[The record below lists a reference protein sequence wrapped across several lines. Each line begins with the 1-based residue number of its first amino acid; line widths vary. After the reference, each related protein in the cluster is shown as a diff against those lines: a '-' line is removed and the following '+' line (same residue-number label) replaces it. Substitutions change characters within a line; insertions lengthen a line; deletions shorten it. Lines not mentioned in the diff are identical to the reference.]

1 MSCKKI
7 DNQNRTDGSVK
18 KTEAVKDW
26 LLFFGELVKASVDG
40 VVEFWRPAKK
50 EEAPVEE
57 PVCIPETD
65 DVIEFPIQDCEEEDA
80 LELEEITEEI
90 EEPECGPTAK
100 ELKQQV
106 KALKRAQKIARKEE
120 KSAKK
125 AEKKEQKLLKKQTK
139 QEKTEEKKQQKSEKK
154 AEEKAEKKLKKDQK
168 KAGYI
173 PKNMIL
179 SETEKKFYDGI
190 RSAVGLRYVVK
201 ARVAMADVLRR
212 GDGTKCKDEALGEMD
227 FGVFDLQ
234 NRLKV
239 LIEIRGLKRK
249 GHQSQKT
256 YRKVRKLCKKT
267 GIPVVTFWAKYG
279 VLTDYIKERMQ
290 DYLNV
295 L

>member
-1 MSCKKI
+1 MCFKKL
-7 DNQNRTDGSVK
+7 DNPNRTDGSAK

-26 LLFFGELVKASVDG
+26 ILFFGELVKASVDG
-40 VVEFWRPAKK
+40 VVEFWGEDKK
-50 EEAPVEE
+50 EAETVVQPVVTPEA
-57 PVCIPETD
+57 
-65 DVIEFPIQDCEEEDA
+65 DVIDLCEELNEEV
-80 LELEEITEEI
+80 ELEETAEKVEEAVS
-90 EEPECGPTAK
+90 GPTAK

-106 KALKRAQKIARKEE
+106 KALRRAQKLARKEE
-120 KSAKK
+120 KKALKVEKRGEKLLRKQEKQERDQDKKQKKNEHK
-125 AEKKEQKLLKKQTK
+125 AEK
-139 QEKTEEKKQQKSEKK
+139 QQ
-154 AEEKAEKKLKKDQK
+154 KKDQK

-201 ARVAMADVLRR
+201 ARVAMADVLKR
-212 GDGTKCKDEALGEMD
+212 GDGTKCKGESLGEMD

-249 GHQSQKT
+249 GHQSQKA
-256 YRKVRKLCKKT
+256 YRKVRKLCKKA
-267 GIPVVTFWAKYG
+267 GIPVVTFWVKYG
-279 VLTDYIKERMQ
+279 VLTGYIKERMQ